1 MLGGADGVPP
11 LVDETLGEPPPVG
24 VRTGEVDVVVE
35 TSADADA
42 APDGVALIEPDASAE
57 TEGVADG
64 DVRQTVMRTSPSPPD
79 MRGAPPTPPP
89 P

>member
-1 MLGGADGVPP
+1 VLGGADGVPP
-11 LVDETLGEPPPVG
+11 LVNDTLGEPLPVG
-24 VRTGEVDVVVE
+24 VRTGEADAVVE

-42 APDGVALIEPDASAE
+42 TLDGVPLIEPDANAD

-64 DVRQTVMRTSPSPPD
+64 DVRQSVMRTSPSPPD
-79 MRGAPPTPPP
+79 LRGAPPTPPP